1 MPTSRIEA
9 FSDGVF
15 AIIVTLLVLEIHV
28 PQVQGQDISAA
39 LERSL
44 LAMAPKFLSYILSF
58 VIVCIWWVAHH
69 HLFHILKR
77 SDRGLLW
84 LNSLFLLWLAFIPF
98 PTALMGDFP
107 GVRLPVVCYGA
118 LTTLAGVR
126 FLPNALLRILR
137 GQTARRKNR
146 AALAQIGYDKKRDE
160 SRSALHCGIARLHR
174 YPALDCSLH
183 HSSFDVLPSK
193 QAGEIWVFRGATV
206 GRYTSLSDS
215 ETTCE
220 PCVRTKRWDNG
231 GSQTLFSLALKKI
244 SFFSRSAAK
253 LKRACLALPVRSGR
267 KGNLCCRNRR
277 LGVSILLPEPF
288 RAETG
293 ADQIWFSVVLLGQ
306 SDAD

>member
-28 PQVQGQDISAA
+28 PQVQGQDISAV

-107 GVRLPVVCYGA
+107 GVRLAVMCYGA
-118 LTTLAGVR
+118 VTTLAGVSFCLMR
-126 FLPNALLRILR
+126 YYVFYVGKLVDERIDRRLL
-137 GQTARRKNR
+137 K
-146 AALAQIGYDKKRDE
+146 LAMM
-160 SRSALHCGIARLHR
+160 RSVMNPVLHCIAVLLAFVDTRLSI
-174 YPALDCSLH
+174 ALYIILPLM
-183 HSSFDVLPSK
+183 FFLPSK
-193 QAGEIWVFRGATV
+193 LE
-206 GRYTSLSDS
+206 RYGYS
-215 ETTCE
+215 E
-220 PCVRTKRWDNG
+220 
-231 GSQTLFSLALKKI
+231 GSE
-244 SFFSRSAAK
+244 
-253 LKRACLALPVRSGR
+253 RASQP
-267 KGNLCCRNRR
+267 
-277 LGVSILLPEPF
+277 
-288 RAETG
+288 
-293 ADQIWFSVVLLGQ
+293 
-306 SDAD
+306 